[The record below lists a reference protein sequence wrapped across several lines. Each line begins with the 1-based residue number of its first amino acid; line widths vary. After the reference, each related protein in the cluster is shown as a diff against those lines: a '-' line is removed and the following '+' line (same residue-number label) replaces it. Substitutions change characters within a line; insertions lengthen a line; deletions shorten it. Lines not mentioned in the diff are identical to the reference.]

1 MKKLMTIL
9 GTRPE
14 MIRLSSVIAE
24 LDNYFDHILVH
35 TGQNTNANMKQVF
48 FDDLGIRAPNYSFE
62 MNSINLGT
70 SLSLLFE
77 KMSEIF
83 DLEKPDALVI
93 LGDTN
98 SGLIS
103 ILAKRLNIPIY
114 HLEAGNRSYDNNVPE
129 EINRKIIDHS
139 SDFNLVYTEHA
150 RRNLLAEGIHPRTIF
165 LIGSPMRE
173 VLNKN
178 LIAIK
183 ESNVLER
190 LDLHKNGYLLLS
202 LHRQENTNSAVQ
214 LMKVVENVR
223 IAAEELGKQVLFSA
237 HPRTLSKIDEYSL
250 KLPASFTCVPA
261 LGFLDYNNLQLNSFI
276 TLSDSGS
283 ISEESAILN
292 FPAVT
297 IRDSMERPEA
307 LEAGS
312 ISMSGSSSGNL
323 SNAIRL
329 MRSNSR
335 RSVPV
340 EYQIEDTST
349 RVINV
354 ILSTLDVYEDWFAI
368 RR

>member
-1 MKKLMTIL
+1 MTIL

-139 SDFNLVYTEHA
+139 SHFNLVYTEHA

-354 ILSTLDVYEDWFAI
+354 ILSTLDLYEDWFAI

>member
-1 MKKLMTIL
+1 MKKVMTIL

-24 LDNYFDHILVH
+24 LDSYFDHILVH
-35 TGQNTNANMKQVF
+35 TGQNTNINMKQVF
-48 FDDLGIRAPNYSFE
+48 FDDLGIRVPDYSFE
-62 MNSINLGT
+62 MNSINLGA

-83 DLEKPDALVI
+83 ELEKPDALVI

-103 ILAKRLNIPIY
+103 VLAKRLNIPIF

-173 VLNKN
+173 VLRKN
-178 LIAIK
+178 LILINESTILEKLDLAK
-183 ESNVLER
+183 ES
-190 LDLHKNGYLLLS
+190 YLLLS
-202 LHRQENTNSAVQ
+202 LHRQENTNSSVQ
-214 LMKVVENVR
+214 LMKIVENVR
-223 IAAEELGKQVLFSA
+223 LAAQDLGKQVLFSV

-250 KLPASFTCVPA
+250 NLPATFICIPA

-323 SNAIRL
+323 LNAIRL
-329 MRSNSR
+329 MRSNSS
-335 RSVPV
+335 RSVPT
-340 EYQIEDTST
+340 EYKIEDTST

-354 ILSTLDVYEDWFAI
+354 ILSTLELYVDWFGI
-368 RR
+368 RP